1 MTTDVTPD
9 MKKKAKLWR
18 GFPKDFWTANGV
30 ELLERAAYY
39 GVFIVITLYL
49 SRILGFDD
57 IEAAWISGSFSAGL
71 YFLPTFT
78 GALADKIGFRSSLL
92 LAFGLLTVGYA
103 GLAVFPAL
111 LEGQGLVQYGR
122 EVVFTGLLERDIRW
136 AIVPIMV
143 VIMIGGSFIKAV
155 ITGTVAK
162 STTAANRAKG
172 FSIFYMMVN
181 IGAFSGK
188 TIVKPLRESMGDLG
202 LINLN
207 YFAASMTLIA
217 FLSVFFFF
225 KNTEEKEDSKSLA
238 EIWAALLKVLSNG
251 RLVSLILI
259 ITGFWMVQ
267 HQLYATMP
275 KYVLR
280 MAGEGASPSWYANVN
295 PLVVVLTVSLV
306 TSMMRNRSALFSMTT
321 GMLIMPISALL
332 MASGNMIS
340 GNIDLGFMQMHPIAF
355 MMILGIVFQGLAE
368 SFISP
373 RFLEYFSLQAPKG
386 EEGLYLGFSHLHS
399 FLSSLLGFGLS
410 GYLLSAY
417 CPDPRKFATHE
428 AWQAASA
435 NAHYIWYVFAGI
447 ATVSAIALV
456 IYGWVI
462 KRLDAKDVKADVLP
476 EAIADPIN

>member
-1 MTTDVTPD
+1 MTGNTSQP
-9 MKKKAKLWR
+9 LYR
-18 GFPKDFWTANGV
+18 GYPKDFWVANGV

-78 GALADKIGFRSSLL
+78 GALADKIGFRNALM

-111 LEGQGLVQYGR
+111 LEGQGLVEYGR
-122 EVVFTGLLERDIRW
+122 EAVFTGLQEADIRW

-162 STTAANRAKG
+162 STTAATRAKG

-188 TIVKPLRESMGDLG
+188 TVVKPLRESMGDLG
-202 LINLN
+202 LVNLN
-207 YFAASMTLIA
+207 YFAASMTLLA
-217 FLSVFFFF
+217 FFSIMLFF
-225 KNTEEKEDSKSLA
+225 KNTDHDDNSKSLG
-238 EIWAALLKVLSNG
+238 EVWSALVKVLTNG
-251 RLVSLILI
+251 RLLTLILI

-295 PLVVVLTVSLV
+295 PLVVVLTVGMV
-306 TSMMRNRSALFSMTT
+306 TSMMKGRSALFSMTT
-321 GMLIMPISALL
+321 GMFIMPISALV
-332 MASGNMIS
+332 MASGNMIE
-340 GNIDLGFMQMHPIAF
+340 GNVDLGFMEMHPVAL

-399 FLSSLLGFGLS
+399 FISSLLGFGLS

-417 CPDPRKFATHE
+417 CPDPRQFESHE
-428 AWQAASA
+428 AWQAAA
-435 NAHYIWYVFAGI
+435 VNAHYIWYIFAGI
-447 ATVSAIALV
+447 ALLSAVSLI
-456 IYGWVI
+456 IYGKVLARI
-462 KRLDAKDVKADVLP
+462 DAAKDEGEPVPVAG
-476 EAIADPIN
+476 

>member
-1 MTTDVTPD
+1 MMTTRNSDSNRI
-9 MKKKAKLWR
+9 KQEQLIG
-18 GFPKDFWTANGV
+18 GFPKNFWTANGV

-78 GALADKIGFRSSLL
+78 GALADKIGFRHSLL
-92 LAFGLLTVGYA
+92 LAFALLTLGYA
-103 GLAVFPAL
+103 GLALFPAL
-111 LEGQGLVQYGR
+111 LESQGLVQYGKQ
-122 EVVFTGLLERDIRW
+122 VVFSGLLEADIRW

-143 VIMIGGSFIKAV
+143 LIMIGGSFIKAV
-155 ITGTVAK
+155 ITGTVAT
-162 STTAANRAKG
+162 STTVSNRAKG

-217 FLSVFFFF
+217 FLSIFFFF
-225 KNTEEKEDSKSLA
+225 KNCEVNSNKKSFSDV
-238 EIWAALLKVLSNG
+238 WAAFIKVLSNG

-295 PLVVVLTVSLV
+295 PLVVVLTVSFV
-306 TSMMRNRSALFSMTT
+306 TAMMRNRSAITSMTI
-321 GMLIMPISALL
+321 GMFIMPFSALL

-340 GNIDLGFMQMHPIAF
+340 GEIDLGFMQVHPIAM

-399 FLSSLLGFGLS
+399 FISSLLGFGLS
-410 GYLLSAY
+410 GYLLNAY
-417 CPDPRKFATHE
+417 CPDPRKFESHQ
-428 AWQAASA
+428 AW
-435 NAHYIWYVFAGI
+435 
-447 ATVSAIALV
+447 
-456 IYGWVI
+456 
-462 KRLDAKDVKADVLP
+462 
-476 EAIADPIN
+476 

>member
-1 MTTDVTPD
+1 MTNSASAGTTS
-9 MKKKAKLWR
+9 
-18 GFPKDFWTANGV
+18 GFPKVFWIANAV

-49 SRILGFDD
+49 SRILGFTD
-57 IEAAWISGSFSAGL
+57 IEAAWLAGSFSAGL
-71 YFLPTFT
+71 YFLPTFS
-78 GALADKIGFRSSLL
+78 GALADKIGFRAALL

-103 GLAVFPAL
+103 GLAIFPAL
-111 LEGQGLVQYGR
+111 LEAQGLVEYGR
-122 EVVFTGLLERDIRW
+122 EAVYHGLLTADIRW
-136 AIVPIMV
+136 AIIPILI

-155 ITGTVAK
+155 ITATVAK
-162 STTAANRAKG
+162 STSISNRAKG

-188 TIVKPLRESMGDLG
+188 TVVKPLRESMGDLG

-207 YFAASMTLIA
+207 YFAAGMTAIA
-217 FLSVFFFF
+217 FVSIFIFF
-225 KNTEEKEDSKSLA
+225 KNA
-238 EIWAALLKVLSNG
+238 EADTQGKTMGEVWTAFKQVMTNG

-295 PLVVVLTVSLV
+295 PLIVFLSVSFI
-306 TSMMRNRSALFSMTT
+306 TSVMSKKSALFSMTV
-321 GMLIMPISALL
+321 GMFIMPLSALL
-332 MASGNMIS
+332 MASGNMLD
-340 GNIDLGFMQMHPIAF
+340 GNISFGFVEMHPIAA
-355 MMILGIVFQGLAE
+355 MMIIGIVFQGLAE
-368 SFISP
+368 CFISP

-410 GYLLSAY
+410 GYLLQAY
-417 CPDPRKFATHE
+417 CPDPRTFKTHE

-435 NAHYIWYVFAGI
+435 NAHYIWYVFAAI
-447 ATVSAIALV
+447 ATVSAIALI
-456 IYGWVI
+456 IYGVVI
-462 KRLDAKDVKADVLP
+462 KRMDAKDDADNNAEGEL
-476 EAIADPIN
+476 AAA

>member
-1 MTTDVTPD
+1 MTTANTNKASEP
-9 MKKKAKLWR
+9 AKLIG

-92 LAFGLLTVGYA
+92 LAFALLTLGYA
-103 GLAVFPAL
+103 GLAIFPAL
-111 LEGQGLVQYGR
+111 LEAQGLVQYGKQ
-122 EVVFTGLLERDIRW
+122 VVFSGLLTDDIRW

-143 VIMIGGSFIKAV
+143 LIMIGGSFIKAV
-155 ITGTVAK
+155 ITGTVAR
-162 STTAANRAKG
+162 STTVDNRAKG

-217 FLSVFFFF
+217 FFSVLFFF
-225 KNTEEKEDSKSLA
+225 KNSTVNEQGKSLGQV
-238 EIWAALLKVLSNG
+238 WSALVKVLSNG
-251 RLVSLILI
+251 RLVALILI

-295 PLVVVLTVSLV
+295 PLIVVLTVSFV
-306 TSMMRNRSALFSMTT
+306 TSMMKNRSALFSMTT
-321 GMLIMPISALL
+321 GMFIMPFSALL

-340 GNIDLGFMQMHPIAF
+340 GEVDLGFMQMNPVAF

-399 FLSSLLGFGLS
+399 FISSLLGFGLS

-417 CPDPRKFATHE
+417 CPDPRKFESHQAWE
-428 AWQAASA
+428 AAAV
-435 NAHYIWYVFAGI
+435 NAHYIWYIFAGI
-447 ATVSAIALV
+447 ATTSAIALI

-462 KRLDAKDVKADVLP
+462 KRIDAKDS
-476 EAIADPIN
+476 INSYGKSDEQLA

>member
-1 MTTDVTPD
+1 MTTRNSDSNRI
-9 MKKKAKLWR
+9 KQEQLIG
-18 GFPKDFWTANGV
+18 GFPKNFWTANGV

-78 GALADKIGFRSSLL
+78 GALADKIGFRHSLL
-92 LAFGLLTVGYA
+92 LAFALLTLGYA
-103 GLAVFPAL
+103 GLALFPAL
-111 LEGQGLVQYGR
+111 LESQGLVQYGKQ
-122 EVVFTGLLERDIRW
+122 VVFSGLLEADIRW

-143 VIMIGGSFIKAV
+143 LIMIGGSFIKAV
-155 ITGTVAK
+155 ITGTVAT
-162 STTAANRAKG
+162 STTVSNRAKG

-217 FLSVFFFF
+217 FLSIFFFF
-225 KNTEEKEDSKSLA
+225 KNCEVNSNKKSFSDV
-238 EIWAALLKVLSNG
+238 WAAFIKVLSNG

-295 PLVVVLTVSLV
+295 PLVVVLTVSFV
-306 TSMMRNRSALFSMTT
+306 TAMMRNRSAITSMTI
-321 GMLIMPISALL
+321 GMFIMPFSALL

-340 GNIDLGFMQMHPIAF
+340 GEIDLGFMQVHPIAM

-399 FLSSLLGFGLS
+399 FISSLLGFGLS
-410 GYLLSAY
+410 GYLLNAY
-417 CPDPRKFATHE
+417 CPDPRKFESHQAWE
-428 AWQAASA
+428 AAAA
-435 NAHYIWYVFAGI
+435 NAHYIWYIFAGI
-447 ATVSAIALV
+447 ATVSAIALIIYAKV
-456 IYGWVI
+456 IQRMDEQLPVPS
-462 KRLDAKDVKADVLP
+462 LDSADQQ
-476 EAIADPIN
+476 IA